1 MKDTVHLIL
10 GATGGI
16 GGALARRL
24 RDAGARPVLAA
35 RGEERLAALG
45 RDLDAPVRA
54 LDARS
59 FDAVSDA
66 ASAVKAE
73 CGRLDGIANCVGS
86 FLLKPAH
93 ATTEAEL
100 SEALDQNVKTAF
112 AAVRAA
118 ALTMRGTGG
127 SVVLM
132 SSAAAAVGL
141 RNHEA
146 IAAAKGAV
154 SGLAL
159 AAAATCS
166 GAGIRVNVVS
176 PGLTRTPL
184 VTRVTENE
192 SIRRASESMHALG
205 RIGEPEEVASAIAWF
220 LDPAQSWVTGQI
232 LGVDGGLASVR
243 PARG

>member
-1 MKDTVHLIL
+1 MNETIHLIL
-10 GATGGI
+10 GASGGI
-16 GGALARRL
+16 GRALAGNLAAR
-24 RDAGARPVLAA
+24 GATPVLAA
-35 RGEERLAALG
+35 RGKERLEDLG
-45 RDLDAPVRA
+45 RELDAPVRI

-59 FDAVSDA
+59 FDEVAGA
-66 ASAVKAE
+66 AKAVKE
-73 CGRLDGIANCVGS
+73 EFGRLDGIANCVGS

-100 SEALDQNVKTAF
+100 EESLDQNVKTAF

-118 ALTMRGTGG
+118 AVTMRGNGG

-132 SSAAAAVGL
+132 SSAAAAVGM

-159 AAAATCS
+159 AAAATYAS
-166 GAGIRVNVVS
+166 AGIRVNVVA
-176 PGLTRTPL
+176 PGLTDTPL
-184 VTRVTENE
+184 VARVTGNDAV
-192 SIRRASESMHALG
+192 RKASASMHALG
-205 RIGEPEEVASAIAWF
+205 RIGRPEEVARAIEWF
-220 LDPAQSWVTGQI
+220 LDPAQGWVTGQV
-232 LGVDGGLASVR
+232 LGVDGGLARVR